1 MSYDISFRRKV
12 ENMEGE
18 LYLNES
24 FNMTS
29 NVGPMYDTAAANG
42 FWIGDLDKMNTK
54 DVVAKIQPIYGYMI
68 EHPDEMRTLE
78 PENGWGDYESAL
90 KFLKEIIVTCLDHP
104 ECFVEVSV

>member
-29 NVGPMYDTAAANG
+29 NVGPMYQAARLEIAN
-42 FWIGDLDKMNTK
+42 LDKMATK
-54 DVVAKIQPIYGYMI
+54 DVAAIIVHRYQYMVA
-68 EHPDEMRTLE
+68 HPDDMRKLE
-78 PENGWGDYESAL
+78 PENGWGTYEDAL
-90 KFLKEIIVTCLDHP
+90 SFLKEILVTCLDHP

>member
-1 MSYDISFRRKV
+1 MSYDVSFRRMV

-18 LYLNES
+18 LYLNED

-29 NVGPMYDTAAANG
+29 NVGPMYRAALLD
-42 FWIGDLDKMNTK
+42 IGKLDKWSTK
-54 DVVAKIQPIYGYMI
+54 DVATVVIPAYEYMVA
-68 EHPDEMRTLE
+68 HPDEMRKLE

>member
-18 LYLNES
+18 LYLNED

-29 NVGPMYDTAAANG
+29 NLGPMYRAAG
-42 FWIGDLDKMNTK
+42 LDIGALDKYNCT
-54 DVVAKIQPIYGYMI
+54 DVAETILPRYEYLVA
-68 EHPDEMRTLE
+68 HPDEMRALE

-90 KFLKEIIVTCLDHP
+90 KFLREIYDTCLDHP